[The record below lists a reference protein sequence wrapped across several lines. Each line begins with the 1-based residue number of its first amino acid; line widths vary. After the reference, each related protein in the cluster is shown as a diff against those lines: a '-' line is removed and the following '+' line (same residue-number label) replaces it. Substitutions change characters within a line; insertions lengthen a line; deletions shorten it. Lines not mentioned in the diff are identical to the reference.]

1 MYMQAHRLVETF
13 NGKRGHDS
21 VREQGITRRRVRR
34 EERERR
40 NDVIIISKRIEKY
53 HIECR

>member
-1 MYMQAHRLVETF
+1 MYMHAHRLVETF
-13 NGKRGHDS
+13 NGKRSHDS

-53 HIECR
+53 DIECR